1 MKYASKYEVFC
12 NKKHVAT
19 FTHACSGGLWFLTI
33 ENVVTGVWETR
44 KYKTERAMN
53 AQITSYTNKFF
64 RIYG

>member
-19 FTHACSGGLWFLTI
+19 FTHTCGNGLWFLTI
-33 ENVVTGVWETR
+33 ENVVTGMCETR
-44 KYKTERAMN
+44 TYKTERAMN
-53 AQITSYTNKFF
+53 AQITAYTNKFF